1 MACITITIPQIVA
14 TGSVPGTSASPGF
27 QYGRA
32 GNVSAGTYLQA
43 VATVPTNTAGLIVPF
58 TGVITRAWT
67 TNESANTYDLK
78 VQRRVGA
85 AFIDQ
90 GLTLSLVAARLI
102 ETDFSVAVTKGQEL
116 VMLLDTGSG
125 RNIQAGL
132 IIEQNP

>member
-1 MACITITIPQIVA
+1 
-14 TGSVPGTSASPGF
+14 
-27 QYGRA
+27 
-32 GNVSAGTYLQA
+32 VSAGTYLQA

-67 TNESANTYDLK
+67 TNEAANTYDLK

-85 AFIDQ
+85 AFVDQ

-102 ETDFSVAVTKGQEL
+102 ESSFSVAVTQGQEL
-116 VMLLDTGSG
+116 VMLVDTGSG

>member
-1 MACITITIPQIVA
+1 MACTTITIPQVIS

-32 GNVSAGTYLQA
+32 GDIAAGTYLQA

-58 TGVITRAWT
+58 TGFITSAWT
-67 TNESANTYDLK
+67 TNEAVNTYDLK

-102 ETDFSVAVTKGQEL
+102 ETSFLVPVTKGQEI
-116 VMLLDTGSG
+116 VMLVDTGSG

-132 IIEQNP
+132 IIEQSP